1 MRKATET
8 MNESEEE
15 NTMIEELNYNKLY
28 ELSDAQLG
36 EAIRGFDFWDADL
49 CRELV
54 KRAGLEEEYDAA
66 DPDEDD
72 IEQILYKAA
81 DKLGIEIL

>member
-1 MRKATET
+1 

-49 CRELV
+49 
-54 KRAGLEEEYDAA
+54 
-66 DPDEDD
+66 
-72 IEQILYKAA
+72 
-81 DKLGIEIL
+81 

>member
-1 MRKATET
+1 
-8 MNESEEE
+8 
-15 NTMIEELNYNKLY
+15 MIEELNYNKLY

-54 KRAGLEEEYDAA
+54 KRAGLEEEYDIA

-72 IEQILYKAA
+72 IEQIIYAA
-81 DKLGIEIL
+81 AEKLGIEII

>member
-1 MRKATET
+1 
-8 MNESEEE
+8 
-15 NTMIEELNYNKLY
+15 MIEELNYNKLY

-54 KRAGLEEEYDAA
+54 KRAGLEEE
-66 DPDEDD
+66 
-72 IEQILYKAA
+72 
-81 DKLGIEIL
+81 